1 MEFLERSFLD
11 RESELLDVGLGLIF
25 DHLIDEGKDVVALHT
40 KKDKRRAWIAVGGRV
55 GAGDTPWI
63 DEVLAVV
70 LSDVVL
76 VRMSAHQNI
85 AVKLSLYGGQGLHV
99 SPGDHL
105 MTMDDTD
112 LEVVNLDDLCLGEA
126 LYLITVTADDM
137 CLTLSCGEVLK
148 PLNRLMENKAKGMSA
163 QVVIK
168 SSD

>member
-1 MEFLERSFLD
+1 M
-11 RESELLDVGLGLIF
+11 DVRLGLILN
-25 DHLIDEGKDVVALHT
+25 HLVDEGEDVVALDT
-40 KKDKRRAWIAVGGRV
+40 KKDKRGARVAVGGRV
-55 GAGDTPWI
+55 GASDTTWI

-85 AVKLSLYGGQGLHV
+85 AVKLSLYGGQRLHV

-112 LEVVNLDDLCLGEA
+112 LEVVNLDDLCLRKA
-126 LYLITVTADDM
+126 LHLITVTANDM
-137 CLTLSCGEVLK
+137 CLALSCGEVLK

>member
-40 KKDKRRAWIAVGGRV
+40 KKDKRRAWVAVGGRV
-55 GAGDTPWI
+55 SAGDTPWI

-76 VRMSAHQNI
+76 VRMSAHQDVAI
-85 AVKLSLYGGQGLHV
+85 KLSLYGGQRLHV

-105 MTMDDTD
+105 MTMDDAD
-112 LEVVNLDDLCLGEA
+112 LEVVNLDDLCLRKA
-126 LYLITVTADDM
+126 LHLITVTANDM
-137 CLTLSCGEVLK
+137 CLALSCGEVLK
-148 PLNRLMENKAKGMSA
+148 PLNRLMEKK
-163 QVVIK
+163 QRK
-168 SSD
+168 

>member
-25 DHLIDEGKDVVALHT
+25 DHLIDEGKDVIALHT

-55 GAGDTPWI
+55 SAGDTPWI

-112 LEVVNLDDLCLGEA
+112 LEVVNLDDLCLRKA
-126 LYLITVTADDM
+126 LHLITVTANDM
-137 CLTLSCGEVLK
+137 CLALSCGEVLK
-148 PLNRLMENKAKGMSA
+148 PLNRLMEKK
-163 QVVIK
+163 QRK
-168 SSD
+168 